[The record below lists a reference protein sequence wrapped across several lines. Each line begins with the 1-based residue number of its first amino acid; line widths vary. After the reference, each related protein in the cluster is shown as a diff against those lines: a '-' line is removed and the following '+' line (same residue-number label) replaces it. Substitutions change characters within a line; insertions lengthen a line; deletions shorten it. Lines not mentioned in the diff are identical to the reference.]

1 MGPAGPKTW
10 LPCPSTMIRT
20 STPRFIFCTR
30 RSASFVPISP
40 SRHPNMTMWTDEWA
54 CSISAKIFGKKF
66 LPSGQGSIVAAVDQA
81 YGIPTS
87 AGFGS
92 VRAAKRSVASW
103 APAAVIAL
111 AVGGQLGFCVICSTC
126 R

>member
-1 MGPAGPKTW
+1 M
-10 LPCPSTMIRT
+10 
-20 STPRFIFCTR
+20 
-30 RSASFVPISP
+30 VPISP
-40 SRHPNMTMWTDEWA
+40 SRHPNMRMCTDEWA
-54 CSISAKIFGKKF
+54 CSMSAKMRGKKF
-66 LPSGQGSIVAAVDQA
+66 FPSGQGSIVAAVDQA

-92 VRAAKRSVASW
+92 DRAAKRSVARC

-111 AVGGQLGFCVICSTC
+111 AVGGQLGFCRSSSTC